1 MTQIAIIY
9 HSGFGHTEVLAK
21 DVARGVEAAG
31 GAPVLLAI
39 EPGQTD
45 FDSFFAV
52 ANESDALIFGS
63 PTYMGTVS
71 APMKAFMDASAAVYF
86 TKQWKDKLAAGF
98 TVSGSPSGDKLNT
111 LTSLAIFAA
120 QHGMLWI
127 GTGQN
132 PGNNDDTSAA
142 TDVENRLGSFIGA
155 MAQAA
160 VGAQVLEAL
169 DVHRGVAAQVALD
182 LVIGVDRLADAQHLL
197 VGQILDAA
205 AVIDAE
211 LVGDVDR
218 RLAADAVD
226 VGKRNDQ
233 ALVGRD
239 VDPRNTSHL
248 FLHAPR
254 GPTLATP
261 SHRYSFGSPGRLERA
276 ETRKSPALAREKAAF
291 RTDPNLSNE
300 PRRLG

>member
-1 MTQIAIIY
+1 MTQVAIIY

-21 DVARGVEAAG
+21 EVARGVEAAG

-45 FDSFFAV
+45 FTAFFAV

-63 PTYMGTVS
+63 PTYMGNVS

-86 TKQWKDKLAAGF
+86 TKQWKDKLAAAF

-160 VGAQVLEAL
+160 NDSAEVTPKAGDRATAASLGARVAEAAARWKAG
-169 DVHRGVAAQVALD
+169 VRPSVAAA
-182 LVIGVDRLADAQHLL
+182 
-197 VGQILDAA
+197 
-205 AVIDAE
+205 
-211 LVGDVDR
+211 
-218 RLAADAVD
+218 
-226 VGKRNDQ
+226 
-233 ALVGRD
+233 
-239 VDPRNTSHL
+239 
-248 FLHAPR
+248 
-254 GPTLATP
+254 
-261 SHRYSFGSPGRLERA
+261 
-276 ETRKSPALAREKAAF
+276 
-291 RTDPNLSNE
+291 
-300 PRRLG
+300 